1 MNTPFAAALSP
12 DMKRLTVHAVN
23 AVTDGEGLNVK
34 LPPADRPLITQLFNI
49 FVMCCEANALRTLE
63 RAGDTEGAVG

>member
-34 LPPADRPLITQLFNI
+34 LQPADRPLITQCFHLL
-49 FVMCCEANALRTLE
+49 VMSCEANALRTLE